1 MKRLSGRRGFLR
13 RPNGAAPSGER
24 ARGARRGR
32 VRPGGVDSAQ
42 RGRAGTDGDVPG
54 GRPGAARRTTP
65 GMPGRLPGGREK
77 PRSHADKR
85 SPKRTVEELSETHFV
100 CPAVKLKHPE
110 VAGLVG
116 VLAFSNAAPRS
127 SAYGAA

>member
-13 RPNGAAPSGER
+13 RPNAAAPSGER

-32 VRPGGVDSAQ
+32 VRPGGLDSAQ

-54 GRPGAARRTTP
+54 GRPEDDAGT
-65 GMPGRLPGGREK
+65 PGRLPGGREK

-85 SPKRTVEELSETHFV
+85 SPKLTVEELSETHFV